1 MNAIKAEELDLYCL
15 MDGDKFIVTLMLNDK
30 IVSTFEYGI
39 VELAQEYGNKLAT
52 AVQTTVSESTQP
64 IKGNLDVRYEEPEIG
79 YDKMLTKERIEANL
93 TSSDRYEVGRAK
105 LLKKEIETTG
115 QLRPSYA
122 YPVQTWKLGD
132 GPLWVILG
140 GEVVID
146 YAIRLKTEIRMQ
158 TGVKPVWVAGYANDV
173 MAYIPSLRVLKEGGY
188 EGEYAMLYY
197 GRPGIW
203 AQNVEEIIVGK
214 VHEQVQS
221 MLGSK
226 APAK

>member
-1 MNAIKAEELDLYCL
+1 MVQESHLSGEGQSDAHREPDEIRPL
-15 MDGDKFIVTLMLNDK
+15 
-30 IVSTFEYGI
+30 
-39 VELAQEYGNKLAT
+39 VELCRAGKLF
-52 AVQTTVSESTQP
+52 AVQEWIRQGKPVNP
-64 IKGNLDVRYEEPEIG
+64 PPPKRKGVRSQTPLEVAI
-79 YDKMLTKERIEANL
+79 
-93 TSSDRYEVGRAK
+93 DRGFHSLVEV
-105 LLKKEIETTG
+105 ETTG

-140 GEVVID
+140 GEVVVD